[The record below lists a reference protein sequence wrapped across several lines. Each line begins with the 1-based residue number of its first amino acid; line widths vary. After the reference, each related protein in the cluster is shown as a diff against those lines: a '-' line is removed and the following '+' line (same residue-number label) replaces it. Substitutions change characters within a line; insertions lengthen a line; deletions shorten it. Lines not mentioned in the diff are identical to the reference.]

1 MNTTPKITHEE
12 LLTLL
17 DYDPST
23 GHLIWKTGKHSKR
36 IKKGTR
42 AGFLRKSGYRGITLK
57 GKSYLEHHV
66 IWFHQIGSW
75 PKEIDHA
82 DHVKDNNAW
91 LNLAEVT
98 HSVNSRNMKQL
109 QNTVTGVQ
117 GIQYNRESDTYVAHI
132 TVKGRKVFQKTYA
145 SKDVELA
152 IQERQAKLI
161 ELGFHINH
169 GK

>member
-1 MNTTPKITHEE
+1 MNTTAKIAHER
-12 LLTLL
+12 LLELL
-17 DYDPST
+17 DYDPET
-23 GHLIWKTGKHSKR
+23 GHLKWKTGTHSKR

-42 AGFLRKSGYRGITLK
+42 AGFKRKSGYRGITLL

-66 IWFHQIGSW
+66 IWFHQTGEW
-75 PKEIDHA
+75 PKEIDHNN
-82 DHVKDNNAW
+82 HIKDDNSWAN
-91 LNLAEVT
+91 LNEVT
-98 HSVNSRNMKQL
+98 HEMNSRNMKQL
-109 QNTVTGVQ
+109 KNTVTGVQ

-145 SKDVELA
+145 AKDVELA

-161 ELGFHINH
+161 ELGFNPNH